1 MNNSEY
7 MGEFREHIMSKLN
20 GARSSI
26 KGKKT
31 VNIILFC
38 AAILLLAAFVGIS
51 VESVTNETD
60 STLLFVPFCLLF
72 AICVRLAAGK
82 GMFNLSVDRFFAILV
97 LSGFAILI
105 RYTLI
110 SWRSSDYAIC
120 LEHWLSHVREMPG
133 AESLSITIGDY
144 NAPYFYILFVIG
156 KLTRFSQQMFYLKAV
171 SIVFDIVTAYFVMR
185 LVSLKDNRT
194 FVRLGAFFIVLLLP
208 TVILNSSAWSQC
220 DSIFTAFALG
230 GLFYGVQKQS
240 KLSLL
245 FFAVALSFKMQT
257 IFILPMMLLLL
268 LIGYI
273 RWKDIWVFA
282 AAFAATLLPALL
294 AGRGIAGTLSVYMNQ
309 TTSYSGAT
317 LNCPNL
323 FALLGLSTL
332 PTPMEYASILMAGVV
347 CIVLLFTLY
356 FFRSRLDKGLLVLS
370 AFVFVLVVPYML
382 PHMHERYFYIA
393 DVLSVLYAFWVK
405 KHWFIPVA
413 VVSSSLFCYL
423 PFLFGSDYAI
433 PFGLPALGLVM
444 LAVVGI
450 VLKYT
455 LSRLIGGIAK
465 IAD

>member
-1 MNNSEY
+1 M
-7 MGEFREHIMSKLN
+7 IKPN
-20 GARSSI
+20 GVRSII
-26 KGKKT
+26 KDKKT

-38 AAILLLAAFVGIS
+38 ATILLLAAFVAVS
-51 VESVTNETD
+51 AESVTNETD
-60 STLLFVPFCLLF
+60 STLLFVPLCLLF
-72 AICVRLAAGK
+72 AVCVRLAAGK
-82 GMFNLSVDRFFAILV
+82 GKFRLNVDRFFAILV

-133 AESLSITIGDY
+133 TESLSVTIGDY

-171 SIVFDIVTAYFVMR
+171 SILFDIITAYFVMR

-194 FVRLGAFFIVLLLP
+194 FVRLGAFFLVLLLP

-220 DSIFTAFALG
+220 DSVFTALAFG

-240 KLSLL
+240 KRSLL
-245 FFAVALSFKMQT
+245 LFAVALSFKMQT

-273 RWKDIWVFA
+273 RWKDIWVFV
-282 AAFAATLLPALL
+282 AAFAAMLLPALL
-294 AGRGIAGTLSVYMNQ
+294 AGRDIAGTLSVYINQ
-309 TTSYSGAT
+309 TSSYSGAT

-323 FALLGLSTL
+323 FALLGISTL
-332 PTPMEYASILMAGVV
+332 TTPMEYASILLAGAVCVV
-347 CIVLLFTLY
+347 FLFILY
-356 FFRSRLDKGLLVLS
+356 FFRDRLDQELIVLS
-370 AFVFVLVVPYML
+370 AFVFVLVVPYTL
-382 PHMHERYFYIA
+382 PHMHERYFYMA

-413 VVSSSLFCYL
+413 IVSSSLFCYM
-423 PFLFGSDYAI
+423 PFLLGMDYVI

-444 LAVVGI
+444 LFVVGI
-450 VLKYT
+450 VLKHT
-455 LSRLIGGIAK
+455 LTKLTGGGAGQEETK
-465 IAD
+465 IKLQ